1 MDRDFPFLF
10 YRFHY
15 DENTAFS
22 YYHYHNY
29 IEITLVWNGAI
40 EYSFEDGTKVR
51 AGAGD
56 IVLVNNVEPHSVR
69 GTKERASIA
78 VLGFLP
84 DLVWNGASDT
94 DFSYIE
100 SFFNSGEV
108 FENHIPASRAYSD
121 EIVSLIRQI
130 GVERDRKEDGYKM
143 MIKTKLMQILTILYR
158 YHPKK
163 KTVGEPKISREDAA
177 RFAVYPRELYAPSVA
192 LRMRRILF
200 VQSRLFFQ
208 TFSRSVG
215 HAVFRLPLPRAGR
228 NERETLAGE
237 HAVGERSVRA
247 QRISGFF
254 RLFRG
259 VQKAYGRH
267 AAAISQTIDKRFVRG
282 YNLTEERFL

>member
-163 KTVGEPKISREDAA
+163 KQCG
-177 RFAVYPRELYAPSVA
+177 
-192 LRMRRILF
+192 
-200 VQSRLFFQ
+200 
-208 TFSRSVG
+208 
-215 HAVFRLPLPRAGR
+215 
-228 NERETLAGE
+228 TLG
-237 HAVGERSVRA
+237 GLCS
-247 QRISGFF
+247 
-254 RLFRG
+254 
-259 VQKAYGRH
+259 
-267 AAAISQTIDKRFVRG
+267 
-282 YNLTEERFL
+282 